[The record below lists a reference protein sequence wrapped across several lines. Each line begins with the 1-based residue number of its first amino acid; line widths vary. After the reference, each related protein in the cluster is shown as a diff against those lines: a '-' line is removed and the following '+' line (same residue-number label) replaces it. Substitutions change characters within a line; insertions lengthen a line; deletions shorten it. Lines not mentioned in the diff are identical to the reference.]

1 MIAVNGV
8 IKKGCNAMDCDG
20 TGGVDIGSS
29 DGRVVE
35 GEIGGR
41 GVGDE
46 DSFVWEESW
55 EASVGVEE
63 KEVREREALRDYVVR

>member
-8 IKKGCNAMDCDG
+8 IKKDCNALDCDSI
-20 TGGVDIGSS
+20 GGVDIGLS
-29 DGRVVE
+29 DGRVVV

-46 DSFVWEESW
+46 DSFVW
-55 EASVGVEE
+55 
-63 KEVREREALRDYVVR
+63 

>member
-8 IKKGCNAMDCDG
+8 IKKGCNAMDCDVI
-20 TGGVDIGSS
+20 GGVDIGSS

-46 DSFVWEESW
+46 DSFVW
-55 EASVGVEE
+55 
-63 KEVREREALRDYVVR
+63 

>member
-8 IKKGCNAMDCDG
+8 IKKGCNAVDG
-20 TGGVDIGSS
+20 DSIGGVDIGSS

-35 GEIGGR
+35 GEIGDR

-46 DSFVWEESW
+46 DSFVW
-55 EASVGVEE
+55 
-63 KEVREREALRDYVVR
+63 

>member
-1 MIAVNGV
+1 MITVNGV
-8 IKKGCNAMDCDG
+8 IKDCNALDCDSI
-20 TGGVDIGSS
+20 GGVDIGLS

-46 DSFVWEESW
+46 DSFVWQESW
-55 EASVGVEE
+55 EATVGVEE
-63 KEVREREALRDYVVR
+63 KEVREREAPRDSVER